1 MRMVD
6 LIEKKK
12 DNVVL
17 TDEEIHELIQGYTK
31 GDIPDYQMSAF
42 LMAVVF
48 NGLTDHE
55 TAQLTLEMMHSGD
68 VIDLSG
74 IHGIKVDKHSTGGVG
89 DKTSL
94 VLGPMVAACGVPV
107 AKMSG
112 KGLGHT
118 GGTLD
123 KMESIPGLNIYVN
136 EEDFIKQVNDIHL
149 AIVDIMMPVMDG
161 LTMTMKLREVSDIP
175 VIFLTAKT
183 EDIDKITGLNL
194 GADDYITKPFEPM
207 ELIARVNSNLRR
219 YEQILNLKGR
229 TQTPSNQL
237 IVGGLVLDQATKE
250 VFVNGRSVRLTK
262 KEFQILELLMSYP
275 GKVYSAEEIYESI
288 WEETAINTETIM
300 VHVRRLREKIEA
312 NPKHP
317 EYLKAVWGVGYK
329 IEKME

>member
-1 MRMVD
+1 MKHTILLVEDELGIRETVKIFLKSQNYEVIEAENGKEG
-6 LIEKKK
+6 LIALQ
-12 DNVVL
+12 N
-17 TDEEIHELIQGYTK
+17 
-31 GDIPDYQMSAF
+31 
-42 LMAVVF
+42 
-48 NGLTDHE
+48 
-55 TAQLTLEMMHSGD
+55 
-68 VIDLSG
+68 
-74 IHGIKVDKHSTGGVG
+74 
-89 DKTSL
+89 
-94 VLGPMVAACGVPV
+94 
-107 AKMSG
+107 
-112 KGLGHT
+112 
-118 GGTLD
+118 
-123 KMESIPGLNIYVN
+123 
-136 EEDFIKQVNDIHL
+136 NDIHL

-219 YEQILNLKGR
+219 YEQILNLKGS
-229 TQTPSNQL
+229 TQTASNQL

-250 VFVNGRSVRLTK
+250 VFVNGRPVRLTK

>member
-1 MRMVD
+1 MKHTLLLVEDELGIRETVKIFLKSQNYEVIEAENGKEG
-6 LIEKKK
+6 LIALQ
-12 DNVVL
+12 N
-17 TDEEIHELIQGYTK
+17 
-31 GDIPDYQMSAF
+31 
-42 LMAVVF
+42 
-48 NGLTDHE
+48 
-55 TAQLTLEMMHSGD
+55 
-68 VIDLSG
+68 
-74 IHGIKVDKHSTGGVG
+74 
-89 DKTSL
+89 
-94 VLGPMVAACGVPV
+94 
-107 AKMSG
+107 
-112 KGLGHT
+112 
-118 GGTLD
+118 
-123 KMESIPGLNIYVN
+123 
-136 EEDFIKQVNDIHL
+136 NDIHL

-219 YEQILNLKGR
+219 YEQILNLKGS

-250 VFVNGRSVRLTK
+250 VFVNGQSVRLTK

>member
-1 MRMVD
+1 MKHTLLLVEDELGIRETVKIF
-6 LIEKKK
+6 LKSQNYEVIEA
-12 DNVVL
+12 
-17 TDEEIHELIQGYTK
+17 E
-31 GDIPDYQMSAF
+31 
-42 LMAVVF
+42 
-48 NGLTDHE
+48 NGKE
-55 TAQLTLEMMHSGD
+55 
-68 VIDLSG
+68 
-74 IHGIKVDKHSTGGVG
+74 
-89 DKTSL
+89 
-94 VLGPMVAACGVPV
+94 
-107 AKMSG
+107 
-112 KGLGHT
+112 GLDA
-118 GGTLD
+118 L
-123 KMESIPGLNIYVN
+123 KN
-136 EEDFIKQVNDIHL
+136 NDIHL

-219 YEQILNLKGR
+219 YEQILNLKGN
-229 TQTPSNQL
+229 TQKSNNQL

-250 VFVNGRSVRLTK
+250 VFVNGQSVRLTK

>member
-1 MRMVD
+1 MKHTILLVEDELGIRETVKIFLKSQNYEVIEAENGKEG
-6 LIEKKK
+6 LIALQ
-12 DNVVL
+12 N
-17 TDEEIHELIQGYTK
+17 
-31 GDIPDYQMSAF
+31 
-42 LMAVVF
+42 
-48 NGLTDHE
+48 
-55 TAQLTLEMMHSGD
+55 
-68 VIDLSG
+68 
-74 IHGIKVDKHSTGGVG
+74 
-89 DKTSL
+89 
-94 VLGPMVAACGVPV
+94 
-107 AKMSG
+107 
-112 KGLGHT
+112 
-118 GGTLD
+118 
-123 KMESIPGLNIYVN
+123 
-136 EEDFIKQVNDIHL
+136 NDIHL

-219 YEQILNLKGR
+219 YEQILNLKGS

-250 VFVNGRSVRLTK
+250 VFVNGQSVRLTK

-329 IEKME
+329 LEKME

>member
-1 MRMVD
+1 MKHTILLVEDELGIRETVKIF
-6 LIEKKK
+6 LKSQNYEVIEA
-12 DNVVL
+12 
-17 TDEEIHELIQGYTK
+17 E
-31 GDIPDYQMSAF
+31 
-42 LMAVVF
+42 
-48 NGLTDHE
+48 NGKE
-55 TAQLTLEMMHSGD
+55 
-68 VIDLSG
+68 
-74 IHGIKVDKHSTGGVG
+74 
-89 DKTSL
+89 
-94 VLGPMVAACGVPV
+94 
-107 AKMSG
+107 
-112 KGLGHT
+112 GLDA
-118 GGTLD
+118 LQ
-123 KMESIPGLNIYVN
+123 N
-136 EEDFIKQVNDIHL
+136 NDIHL

-219 YEQILNLKGR
+219 YEQILNLKGN
-229 TQTPSNQL
+229 TQKSNNQL
-237 IVGGLVLDQATKE
+237 VVGGLVLDQATKE
-250 VFVNGRSVRLTK
+250 VFVNGQSVRLTK

>member
-1 MRMVD
+1 MKHTLLLVEDELGIRETVKIF
-6 LIEKKK
+6 LKSQNYEVIEA
-12 DNVVL
+12 
-17 TDEEIHELIQGYTK
+17 E
-31 GDIPDYQMSAF
+31 
-42 LMAVVF
+42 
-48 NGLTDHE
+48 NGKE
-55 TAQLTLEMMHSGD
+55 GLEA
-68 VIDLSG
+68 L
-74 IHGIKVDKHSTGGVG
+74 KH
-89 DKTSL
+89 
-94 VLGPMVAACGVPV
+94 
-107 AKMSG
+107 
-112 KGLGHT
+112 
-118 GGTLD
+118 
-123 KMESIPGLNIYVN
+123 
-136 EEDFIKQVNDIHL
+136 NDIHL

-219 YEQILNLKGR
+219 YEQILNLKGN
-229 TQTPSNQL
+229 TQKPNNQL
-237 IVGGLVLDQATKE
+237 VVGGLVLDQATKE

-262 KEFQILELLMSYP
+262 KEFHILELLMSYP

>member
-1 MRMVD
+1 MKHTLLLVEDELGIRETVKIFLKSQNYEVIEAENGREG
-6 LIEKKK
+6 LIALQ
-12 DNVVL
+12 N
-17 TDEEIHELIQGYTK
+17 
-31 GDIPDYQMSAF
+31 
-42 LMAVVF
+42 
-48 NGLTDHE
+48 
-55 TAQLTLEMMHSGD
+55 
-68 VIDLSG
+68 
-74 IHGIKVDKHSTGGVG
+74 
-89 DKTSL
+89 
-94 VLGPMVAACGVPV
+94 
-107 AKMSG
+107 
-112 KGLGHT
+112 
-118 GGTLD
+118 
-123 KMESIPGLNIYVN
+123 
-136 EEDFIKQVNDIHL
+136 NDIHL

-219 YEQILNLKGR
+219 YEQILNLKGN
-229 TQTPSNQL
+229 TQKPNNQL

-250 VFVNGRSVRLTK
+250 VFVNGHSVRLTK

>member
-1 MRMVD
+1 MKHTLLLVEDELGIRETVKIF
-6 LIEKKK
+6 LKSQNYEVIEA
-12 DNVVL
+12 
-17 TDEEIHELIQGYTK
+17 E
-31 GDIPDYQMSAF
+31 
-42 LMAVVF
+42 
-48 NGLTDHE
+48 NGKE
-55 TAQLTLEMMHSGD
+55 
-68 VIDLSG
+68 
-74 IHGIKVDKHSTGGVG
+74 
-89 DKTSL
+89 
-94 VLGPMVAACGVPV
+94 
-107 AKMSG
+107 
-112 KGLGHT
+112 GLDA
-118 GGTLD
+118 L
-123 KMESIPGLNIYVN
+123 KN
-136 EEDFIKQVNDIHL
+136 NDIHL

-161 LTMTMKLREVSDIP
+161 FTMTMKLREVSDIP

-219 YEQILNLKGR
+219 YEQILNLKGN
-229 TQTPSNQL
+229 TQKPNNQL

-250 VFVNGRSVRLTK
+250 VFVNGQSVRLTK

>member
-1 MRMVD
+1 MKHTLLLVEDELGIRETVKIF
-6 LIEKKK
+6 LKSQNYEVIEA
-12 DNVVL
+12 
-17 TDEEIHELIQGYTK
+17 E
-31 GDIPDYQMSAF
+31 
-42 LMAVVF
+42 
-48 NGLTDHE
+48 NGKE
-55 TAQLTLEMMHSGD
+55 GLEA
-68 VIDLSG
+68 L
-74 IHGIKVDKHSTGGVG
+74 KH
-89 DKTSL
+89 
-94 VLGPMVAACGVPV
+94 
-107 AKMSG
+107 
-112 KGLGHT
+112 
-118 GGTLD
+118 
-123 KMESIPGLNIYVN
+123 
-136 EEDFIKQVNDIHL
+136 NDIHL

-219 YEQILNLKGR
+219 YEQILNLKGN
-229 TQTPSNQL
+229 TQKPNNQL
-237 IVGGLVLDQATKE
+237 VVGGLVLDQATKE
-250 VFVNGRSVRLTK
+250 VFANGRSVRLTK

-288 WEETAINTETIM
+288 WEEKAINTETIM

>member
-1 MRMVD
+1 MKHKILLVEDELGIRETVKIFLKSQNYEVIEAENGKEG
-6 LIEKKK
+6 LIALQ
-12 DNVVL
+12 N
-17 TDEEIHELIQGYTK
+17 
-31 GDIPDYQMSAF
+31 
-42 LMAVVF
+42 
-48 NGLTDHE
+48 
-55 TAQLTLEMMHSGD
+55 
-68 VIDLSG
+68 
-74 IHGIKVDKHSTGGVG
+74 
-89 DKTSL
+89 
-94 VLGPMVAACGVPV
+94 
-107 AKMSG
+107 
-112 KGLGHT
+112 
-118 GGTLD
+118 
-123 KMESIPGLNIYVN
+123 
-136 EEDFIKQVNDIHL
+136 NDIHL

-219 YEQILNLKGR
+219 YEQILNLKGS
-229 TQTPSNQL
+229 TQKPSNQL

-250 VFVNGRSVRLTK
+250 VFVNGQSVRLTK

>member
-1 MRMVD
+1 MKHTILLVEDELGIRETVKIFLKSQNYEVIEAENGKEG
-6 LIEKKK
+6 LIALQ
-12 DNVVL
+12 N
-17 TDEEIHELIQGYTK
+17 
-31 GDIPDYQMSAF
+31 
-42 LMAVVF
+42 
-48 NGLTDHE
+48 
-55 TAQLTLEMMHSGD
+55 
-68 VIDLSG
+68 
-74 IHGIKVDKHSTGGVG
+74 
-89 DKTSL
+89 
-94 VLGPMVAACGVPV
+94 
-107 AKMSG
+107 
-112 KGLGHT
+112 
-118 GGTLD
+118 
-123 KMESIPGLNIYVN
+123 
-136 EEDFIKQVNDIHL
+136 NDIHL

-219 YEQILNLKGR
+219 YEQILNLKGS

-250 VFVNGRSVRLTK
+250 VFVNGQSVRLTK

-312 NPKHP
+312 NPKYP

>member
-1 MRMVD
+1 MKHTILLVEDELGIRETVKIFLKSQNYEVIEAENGKEG
-6 LIEKKK
+6 LIALQ
-12 DNVVL
+12 N
-17 TDEEIHELIQGYTK
+17 
-31 GDIPDYQMSAF
+31 
-42 LMAVVF
+42 
-48 NGLTDHE
+48 
-55 TAQLTLEMMHSGD
+55 
-68 VIDLSG
+68 
-74 IHGIKVDKHSTGGVG
+74 
-89 DKTSL
+89 
-94 VLGPMVAACGVPV
+94 
-107 AKMSG
+107 
-112 KGLGHT
+112 
-118 GGTLD
+118 
-123 KMESIPGLNIYVN
+123 
-136 EEDFIKQVNDIHL
+136 NDIHL

-219 YEQILNLKGR
+219 YEQILNLKGS

-237 IVGGLVLDQATKE
+237 IIGGLVLDQATKE
-250 VFVNGRSVRLTK
+250 VFVNGQSVRLTK

>member
-1 MRMVD
+1 MKHTILLVEDELGIRETVKIFLKSQNYEVIEAENGKEG
-6 LIEKKK
+6 LIALQ
-12 DNVVL
+12 N
-17 TDEEIHELIQGYTK
+17 
-31 GDIPDYQMSAF
+31 
-42 LMAVVF
+42 
-48 NGLTDHE
+48 
-55 TAQLTLEMMHSGD
+55 
-68 VIDLSG
+68 
-74 IHGIKVDKHSTGGVG
+74 
-89 DKTSL
+89 
-94 VLGPMVAACGVPV
+94 
-107 AKMSG
+107 
-112 KGLGHT
+112 
-118 GGTLD
+118 
-123 KMESIPGLNIYVN
+123 
-136 EEDFIKQVNDIHL
+136 NDIHL

-207 ELIARVNSNLRR
+207 ELIARVNSNLKR
-219 YEQILNLKGR
+219 YEQILNLKGS

-237 IVGGLVLDQATKE
+237 IVGGLVLDQPTKE
-250 VFVNGRSVRLTK
+250 VFVNGQSVRLTK

-317 EYLKAVWGVGYK
+317 EYLKVVWGVGYK

>member
-1 MRMVD
+1 MKHTILLV
-6 LIEKKK
+6 E
-12 DNVVL
+12 
-17 TDEEIHELIQGYTK
+17 DELGIRETVKI
-31 GDIPDYQMSAF
+31 F
-42 LMAVVF
+42 LKSQ
-48 NGLTDHE
+48 NYE
-55 TAQLTLEMMHSGD
+55 
-68 VIDLSG
+68 VID
-74 IHGIKVDKHSTGGVG
+74 
-89 DKTSL
+89 
-94 VLGPMVAACGVPV
+94 AEN
-107 AKMSG
+107 G
-112 KGLGHT
+112 KEGLIA
-118 GGTLD
+118 LQ
-123 KMESIPGLNIYVN
+123 N
-136 EEDFIKQVNDIHL
+136 NDIHL

-219 YEQILNLKGR
+219 YEQILNLKGS

-250 VFVNGRSVRLTK
+250 VFVNGQSVRLTK

>member
-1 MRMVD
+1 MKHTILLVEDELGIRETVKIF
-6 LIEKKK
+6 LKSQNYEVIEA
-12 DNVVL
+12 
-17 TDEEIHELIQGYTK
+17 E
-31 GDIPDYQMSAF
+31 
-42 LMAVVF
+42 
-48 NGLTDHE
+48 NGKE
-55 TAQLTLEMMHSGD
+55 
-68 VIDLSG
+68 
-74 IHGIKVDKHSTGGVG
+74 
-89 DKTSL
+89 
-94 VLGPMVAACGVPV
+94 
-107 AKMSG
+107 
-112 KGLGHT
+112 GLDA
-118 GGTLD
+118 L
-123 KMESIPGLNIYVN
+123 KN
-136 EEDFIKQVNDIHL
+136 NDIHL

-219 YEQILNLKGR
+219 YEQILNLKGNA
-229 TQTPSNQL
+229 QKPSNQL

-250 VFVNGRSVRLTK
+250 VFVNGQSVRLTK

>member
-1 MRMVD
+1 MKHTLLLVEDELGIRETVKIF
-6 LIEKKK
+6 LKSQNYEVIEA
-12 DNVVL
+12 
-17 TDEEIHELIQGYTK
+17 E
-31 GDIPDYQMSAF
+31 
-42 LMAVVF
+42 
-48 NGLTDHE
+48 NGKE
-55 TAQLTLEMMHSGD
+55 GLEA
-68 VIDLSG
+68 L
-74 IHGIKVDKHSTGGVG
+74 KH
-89 DKTSL
+89 
-94 VLGPMVAACGVPV
+94 
-107 AKMSG
+107 
-112 KGLGHT
+112 
-118 GGTLD
+118 
-123 KMESIPGLNIYVN
+123 
-136 EEDFIKQVNDIHL
+136 NDIHL

-219 YEQILNLKGR
+219 YEQILNLKGN
-229 TQTPSNQL
+229 TQKPNNQL

-250 VFVNGRSVRLTK
+250 VFVNGHSVRLTK

>member
-1 MRMVD
+1 MKHTILLVEDELGIRETVKIFLKSQNYEVIEAENGREG
-6 LIEKKK
+6 LIALQ
-12 DNVVL
+12 N
-17 TDEEIHELIQGYTK
+17 
-31 GDIPDYQMSAF
+31 
-42 LMAVVF
+42 
-48 NGLTDHE
+48 N
-55 TAQLTLEMMHSGD
+55 D
-68 VIDLSG
+68 V
-74 IHGIKVDKHSTGGVG
+74 
-89 DKTSL
+89 
-94 VLGPMVAACGVPV
+94 
-107 AKMSG
+107 
-112 KGLGHT
+112 
-118 GGTLD
+118 
-123 KMESIPGLNIYVN
+123 
-136 EEDFIKQVNDIHL
+136 HL

-219 YEQILNLKGR
+219 YEQILNLKGN
-229 TQTPSNQL
+229 TQKPNNQL
-237 IVGGLVLDQATKE
+237 IVGGLILDQATKE
-250 VFVNGRSVRLTK
+250 VFVNGQSVRLTK

>member
-1 MRMVD
+1 MKHTLLLVEDELGIRETVKIF
-6 LIEKKK
+6 LKSQNYEVIEA
-12 DNVVL
+12 
-17 TDEEIHELIQGYTK
+17 E
-31 GDIPDYQMSAF
+31 
-42 LMAVVF
+42 
-48 NGLTDHE
+48 NGKE
-55 TAQLTLEMMHSGD
+55 GLEA
-68 VIDLSG
+68 L
-74 IHGIKVDKHSTGGVG
+74 KH
-89 DKTSL
+89 
-94 VLGPMVAACGVPV
+94 
-107 AKMSG
+107 
-112 KGLGHT
+112 
-118 GGTLD
+118 
-123 KMESIPGLNIYVN
+123 
-136 EEDFIKQVNDIHL
+136 NDIHL

-219 YEQILNLKGR
+219 YEQILNLKGNI
-229 TQTPSNQL
+229 QKPNNQL
-237 IVGGLVLDQATKE
+237 IVGGLVLDQETKE
-250 VFVNGRSVRLTK
+250 VFANGRSVRLTK

>member
-1 MRMVD
+1 MKHTLLLVEDELGIRETVKIF
-6 LIEKKK
+6 LKSQNYEVIEA
-12 DNVVL
+12 
-17 TDEEIHELIQGYTK
+17 E
-31 GDIPDYQMSAF
+31 
-42 LMAVVF
+42 
-48 NGLTDHE
+48 NGKE
-55 TAQLTLEMMHSGD
+55 GLEA
-68 VIDLSG
+68 L
-74 IHGIKVDKHSTGGVG
+74 KH
-89 DKTSL
+89 
-94 VLGPMVAACGVPV
+94 
-107 AKMSG
+107 
-112 KGLGHT
+112 
-118 GGTLD
+118 
-123 KMESIPGLNIYVN
+123 
-136 EEDFIKQVNDIHL
+136 NDIHL

-219 YEQILNLKGR
+219 YEQILNLKGS

-250 VFVNGRSVRLTK
+250 VFVNGCSVRLTK

-312 NPKHP
+312 NPKRP

>member
-1 MRMVD
+1 MKHTILLVEDELGIRETVKIFLKSQNYEVIEAENGKEG
-6 LIEKKK
+6 LIALQ
-12 DNVVL
+12 N
-17 TDEEIHELIQGYTK
+17 
-31 GDIPDYQMSAF
+31 
-42 LMAVVF
+42 
-48 NGLTDHE
+48 
-55 TAQLTLEMMHSGD
+55 
-68 VIDLSG
+68 
-74 IHGIKVDKHSTGGVG
+74 
-89 DKTSL
+89 
-94 VLGPMVAACGVPV
+94 
-107 AKMSG
+107 
-112 KGLGHT
+112 
-118 GGTLD
+118 
-123 KMESIPGLNIYVN
+123 
-136 EEDFIKQVNDIHL
+136 NDIHL

-219 YEQILNLKGR
+219 YEQILNLKGS

-250 VFVNGRSVRLTK
+250 VFVNGQSVRLTK

-288 WEETAINTETIM
+288 WEETSINTETIM